1 MRIKLLK
8 PHQFVANFFK
18 KVYLFKRTEFEVN
31 CGKLFSCSFS
41 VNQRP
46 LFENDQLLIRRLLLV
61 AKRFKMH

>member
-1 MRIKLLK
+1 MTTKLLK
-8 PHQFVANFFK
+8 PHQFEAKFFK

-31 CGKLFSCSFS
+31 CGKSFLCSVP

-61 AKRFKMH
+61 AKRFKKH